1 MRKLNHKKIIHE
13 GHYIAEVEVELIETD
28 EGWTPYLSLDDALK
42 LDKIREALQKDDIK
56 TASKYGQV
64 FTLTP
69 VAV

>member
-13 GHYIAEVEVELIETD
+13 GHYIAEVELIETD
-28 EGWTPYLSLDDALK
+28 EGWTPYFSLDDALK
-42 LDKIREALQKDDIK
+42 LDKVREALQKDDIK